1 MDSVLK
7 TWGFRTCRDP
17 FQQNSSQGSE
27 GNKGQKSTPLREVCL
42 PFGASEPA
50 KQGWKGLVLMP
61 FVEAQEFGSPNTLTK
76 KQWRRWRLLLLPFL
90 LFMVG
95 PAIVFVLAP
104 FCLLGLSISYFVDR
118 KISPESVSRKPFHV
132 KAWNWFKSFA
142 RWCARF
148 WSEGPTI
155 DGNWDSPKQAPTSF
169 SGKTLPCSVCGKPVQ
184 VPAKYGRA
192 KTATCS
198 DCSPIKR
205 SLR

>member
-1 MDSVLK
+1 MEE
-7 TWGFRTCRDP
+7 RR
-17 FQQNSSQGSE
+17 
-27 GNKGQKSTPLREVCL
+27 KGGIKDKKRTPLTTSAHWSGYKSGS
-42 PFGASEPA
+42 PGY
-50 KQGWKGLVLMP
+50 LMP

-95 PAIVFVLAP
+95 PAIVFGVAP

-155 DGNWDSPKQAPTSF
+155 DGNWNTPRPAPKSSA
-169 SGKTLPCSVCGKPVQ
+169 GKTLPCSVCGTPVQ
-184 VPAKYGRA
+184 IPAKFARA
-192 KTATCS
+192 KKTTCS
-198 DCSPIKR
+198 NCQ
-205 SLR
+205 